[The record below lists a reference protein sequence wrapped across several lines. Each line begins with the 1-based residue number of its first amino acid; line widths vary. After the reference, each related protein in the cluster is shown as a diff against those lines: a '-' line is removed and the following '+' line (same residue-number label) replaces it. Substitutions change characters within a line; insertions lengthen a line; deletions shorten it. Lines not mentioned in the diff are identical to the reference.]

1 MAKQAL
7 GRGLDALISGGIN
20 RFTPPAVGVTQTSS
34 APPQPSTA
42 TAPTVAPSAP
52 SDGVMQLAIEKILP
66 NPFQPRDDFDDEPLQ
81 ELTESI
87 RQRGIVQPLIVR
99 KGANGNFE
107 LIAGERRWRAA
118 KNAGLATVPVLVRQA
133 TDQDALE
140 LALIENLQREDL
152 NPIEEALAFEQLATQ
167 FKLTQEA
174 IAVKVGKSR
183 AAVANSMRLLALPE
197 DLRAWVA
204 KGMLSVGHAKV
215 ILGLANADQ
224 QAYIASEVLR
234 RNLTV
239 RDTERAVEQVKA
251 ARAASRKVKASSQPE
266 YTAVVNALQEKL
278 ATKVEI
284 HPRKKGGT
292 IAIEYYSAN
301 DLDRLLAALGVNLQ

>member
-7 GRGLDALISGGIN
+7 GRGLDALINGGIN
-20 RFTPPAVGVTQTSS
+20 RFAAPAPVVTVTQTVPQT
-34 APPQPSTA
+34 PPSQP
-42 TAPTVAPSAP
+42 APTAAPT
-52 SDGVMQLAIEKILP
+52 DGVLQLDIAKILP
-66 NPFQPRDDFDDEPLQ
+66 NPFQPRDAFDDEPLQ

-99 KGANGNFE
+99 KGANGSYE

-167 FKLTQEA
+167 FHLTQED
-174 IAVKVGKSR
+174 IAAKVGKSR

-224 QAYIASEVLR
+224 QAYIAGEVLR

-251 ARAASRKVKASSQPE
+251 ARSASRKAKASAQPE
-266 YTAVVNALQEKL
+266 YSAVVNALQEKL

-292 IAIEYYSAN
+292 IAIEYYSPE
-301 DLDRLLAALGVNLQ
+301 DLDRLLAALGVELQ